1 MKDSMLLDDIPGTR
15 AVKKK
20 QLDIKTREIMN
31 VTDIPGTV
39 AR

>member
-1 MKDSMLLDDIPGTR
+1 MSIDDIPGTR

-20 QLDIKTREIMN
+20 VLDIATRDVMN
-31 VTDIPGTV
+31 IQDIEGTK

>member
-1 MKDSMLLDDIPGTR
+1 MNIADIPGTR

-20 QLDIKTREIMN
+20 QLDITTRDVMN
-31 VTDIPGTV
+31 ITDIEGTK